1 MSSSNKFKCG
11 YCGWIVWRD
20 ENGQVSHGC
29 FAKCKELLM
38 DKDRNLFRN
47 DSLGTHET
55 DGNNTIEKSTAYEK
69 ENIEEHTAQDTEKLD
84 EDLIS
89 AVKERPAL
97 YDFRIPVKE
106 RGRKQK
112 DCLWQEV
119 SVCLKGLY
127 TATEAEKRWT
137 ILKIATEKQEI
148 H

>member
-1 MSSSNKFKCG
+1 
-11 YCGWIVWRD
+11 
-20 ENGQVSHGC
+20 
-29 FAKCKELLM
+29 M

-47 DSLGTHET
+47 DSLGTHLHVGNET

-106 RGRKQK
+106 RGRKRK

-127 TATEAEKRWT
+127 TSTEAEKRWT
-137 ILKIATEKQEI
+137 YLKDCYRKGIIKLMNRKE
-148 H
+148 HN